1 MIFENNISVL
11 RETNPELAE
20 ALMTLKRGTSPEIVY
35 GRTNLPSLRINDITL
50 HSLFDPEKEAK
61 AWVRHYD
68 ELIKDKSAVFVLGF
82 GLGYHLLELCRVT
95 DREVTVFEPSIDILR
110 TALETVDLTSILSR
124 IKIVTD
130 GKVENYR
137 GKIVTLQHNPSVNL
151 DKTYFEQILHR
162 LKSREIIHD
171 GLKILVVSPVNGGSL
186 PIARYCSSALKKM
199 GHNVELI
206 DNSRFSDIMFS
217 AKEISKDMSRYG
229 RIVDIISAL
238 ISEIVIA
245 RCEVFKP
252 DLVFALAQA
261 PLTPECLETLWKSR
275 IPTAFWFVEDFRLM
289 NYWKR
294 IAAHYDYFFT
304 IQKGVFFSEL
314 KQAGIKN
321 YHYLPTAACPELHKQ
336 VTLSEEEQYYYGSD
350 VSFFGA
356 GYYNRRHFFK
366 GLLDFDFRIWGSD
379 WDMNSSLAKCVQ
391 RSGATVGTDE
401 MVKIFNATKININL
415 HSSTYHKGIN
425 PFGDFVNPR
434 TFEIISCGG
443 FQLVDK
449 RSEIEAL
456 FETGKEIV
464 LFKDLDDMRQKII
477 YYLNNPDERE
487 SIVERAMQRVMKDH
501 TYEHRMKEML
511 EFLADNGFRR
521 SVWSEE
527 GEDVNSLVKES
538 GDDTELA
545 EYLSRFAE
553 KGRITLSDIAEEITN
568 GEGDI
573 SGTEALFLLMNEF
586 VR

>member
-1 MIFENNISVL
+1 
-11 RETNPELAE
+11 
-20 ALMTLKRGTSPEIVY
+20 
-35 GRTNLPSLRINDITL
+35 
-50 HSLFDPEKEAK
+50 
-61 AWVRHYD
+61 
-68 ELIKDKSAVFVLGF
+68 
-82 GLGYHLLELCRVT
+82 
-95 DREVTVFEPSIDILR
+95 
-110 TALETVDLTSILSR
+110 
-124 IKIVTD
+124 
-130 GKVENYR
+130 
-137 GKIVTLQHNPSVNL
+137 
-151 DKTYFEQILHR
+151 
-162 LKSREIIHD
+162 
-171 GLKILVVSPVNGGSL
+171 LVVSPVNGGSL

-217 AKEISKDMSRYG
+217 AREISKDMSRYG

-245 RCEVFKP
+245 RCEEFKP

-261 PLTPECLETLWKSR
+261 PLTPECLETLRKSG
-275 IPTAFWFVEDFRLM
+275 IPSAFWFVEDFRVM

-304 IQKGVFFSEL
+304 IQKGDFFSEL

-336 VTLSEEEQYYYGSD
+336 VTLSEEELNYYGSD

-449 RSEIEAL
+449 RSEIEEL

-501 TYEHRMKEML
+501 TYEHRMREML
-511 EFLADNGFRR
+511 EFLTDNGFRR
-521 SVWSEE
+521 PVWSEE
-527 GEDVNSLVKES
+527 GEDVNSMVKDS